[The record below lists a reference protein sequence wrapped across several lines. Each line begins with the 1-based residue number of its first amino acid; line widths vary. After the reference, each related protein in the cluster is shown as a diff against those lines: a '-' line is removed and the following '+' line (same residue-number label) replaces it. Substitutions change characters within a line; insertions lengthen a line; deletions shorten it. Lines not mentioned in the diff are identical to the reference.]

1 MKFSERNGIH
11 THPVRYPLSV
21 EVSSPRIMS
30 TCGAQLFQVQ
40 VFKREFFELDF
51 SEKSTVLDTARL
63 IL

>member
-1 MKFSERNGIH
+1 
-11 THPVRYPLSV
+11 VRYPLSV